1 MERYVSVLET
11 VVSAPDGLTTRE
23 LETMLGLPK
32 TTINRLL
39 SALTSSDLLEPG
51 QRRGAFSLGKRL
63 AHILHSDTHW
73 IELASK
79 RLLKTLA
86 EESGETCFIARLYG
100 VTIRSLVME
109 SPDASVGVY
118 VTPGYILP
126 PNATATGKLLTAMQE
141 PSLRDAILQT
151 ELKGLTPHTI
161 TDRTQLLQEYQKIR
175 QQGFAVENGEQVRG
189 LFTIACPIVLTEGQP
204 PIYAVG
210 MTGPAEKIGG
220 QPLSSLIDKLQRT
233 AAEFAS
239 VFAPNGRAKI

>member
-1 MERYVSVLET
+1 MLET
-11 VVSAPDGLTTRE
+11 VVSSPDGLTTRE

-32 TTINRLL
+32 TTINRILL
-39 SALTSSDLLEPG
+39 ALTSSDLLEPG
-51 QRRGAFSLGKRL
+51 RRRGAFSLGSRF
-63 AHILHSDTHW
+63 AHILQADTRW

-100 VTIRSLVME
+100 VTIRSVVME

-151 ELKGLTPHTI
+151 ELKGLTQRTI

-175 QQGFAVENGEQVRG
+175 QQGYAVENGEQVRG
-189 LFTIACPIVLTEGQP
+189 LFTIACPIILSEGQP

-210 MTGPAEKIGG
+210 MTGPAERMAG
-220 QPLSSLIDKLQRT
+220 QPLPLLVDKLRQT

-239 VFAPNGRAKI
+239 VFAPNGRSKM